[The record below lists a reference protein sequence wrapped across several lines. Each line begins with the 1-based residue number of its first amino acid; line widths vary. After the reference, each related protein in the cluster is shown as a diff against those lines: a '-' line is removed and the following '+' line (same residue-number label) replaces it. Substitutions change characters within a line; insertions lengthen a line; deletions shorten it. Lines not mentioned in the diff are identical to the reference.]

1 MTQGKLVAKATDR
14 PVGLT
19 ALEQVTLSKEHQR
32 LLDTSAANCG
42 GSAAWRAR
50 KQVEARSLFQLS
62 QLAPPGR
69 MTVIDCDLRAALKM
83 MIALE
88 VPVPCRDERGELL
101 IHYGAMLGLTYMEEA
116 LRQPSPGY
124 AFVCLLGPRGVWHAN
139 VAANVPHQPLCL
151 GATLPTGIPCV
162 ELVIAAYGALSMQSV
177 MVDERDPAG
186 VLNIEAARW
195 WQQNTHRIPLTRT
208 PFLSPK
214 AGPTA
219 SAK

>member
-1 MTQGKLVAKATDR
+1 MTQGRLRDKAEDQ
-14 PVGLT
+14 PVGLAT
-19 ALEQVTLSKEHQR
+19 LDQVNLNKQHQR
-32 LLDTSAANCG
+32 RLDKLTANCG
-42 GSAAWRAR
+42 GSAVWRAR

-62 QLAPPGR
+62 QLAPLGR
-69 MTVIDCDLRAALKM
+69 MTVVDCDLRAALKM

-88 VPVPCRDERGELL
+88 VPVPCRDESGELL
-101 IHYGAMLGLTYMEEA
+101 IHHGAMLGLTYMEET

-124 AFVCLLGPRGVWHAN
+124 AFISILGPRGIWHAN

-151 GATLPTGIPCV
+151 GATLPMGIPCV

-186 VLNIEAARW
+186 VLNADAARW

-214 AGPTA
+214 VGANTSAG
-219 SAK
+219 